1 MIKTFLYFIGLF
13 VVVLYES
20 IMCTVD
26 IVKLSKTLLL
36 LRQGNQIDF
45 L

>member
-13 VVVLYES
+13 VVVPYDA

-26 IVKLSKTLLL
+26 IVKPSKTLLL
-36 LRQGNQIDF
+36 
-45 L
+45 